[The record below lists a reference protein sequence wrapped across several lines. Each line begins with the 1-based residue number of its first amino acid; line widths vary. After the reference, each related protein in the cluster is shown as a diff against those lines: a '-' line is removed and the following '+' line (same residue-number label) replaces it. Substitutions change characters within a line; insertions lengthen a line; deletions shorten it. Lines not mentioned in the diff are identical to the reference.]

1 MFDKIN
7 EQLEAS
13 TKPVNELA
21 SLSMATLQDLAE
33 KQSAL
38 FSTLLSSSV
47 SFVETAGKQKDV
59 MSLAEAQKAY
69 LESLQAT
76 LTDSAKEAYALVTG
90 AQEKASEVIKG
101 ASEEV
106 ASKLKVA
113 V

>member
-47 SFVETAGKQKDV
+47 SFVETAGQQKDV

-69 LESLQAT
+69 FESLQAT

-90 AQEKASEVIKG
+90 AQEKAGEVIKG

-106 ASKLKVA
+106 ASKMKVA